1 MVTEGNKKMPKNAEI
16 FYCQHCDFTCTKLA
30 NFMVHQSTRKH
41 SLSLNGNQMVTDGNK
56 KMPKNAV
63 FSCQCG
69 NLYKHKSGL
78 SRHKKICKHSEIL
91 ECSANLEEPP
101 QKAPACSEEPSKHVL
116 SKPPFDN
123 DLIMFL
129 IKENAELK
137 TLMMEVLKNG
147 TNNSNSNSNNSN
159 SYNKSFNLQF
169 FLNETCKNAMNI
181 MDFADSIQLQL
192 SDLEAVGELGYVE
205 GISNIIVRNL
215 KALDVTERPIHCA
228 DKKREIM
235 YIKDEDKWEREDAD
249 NKKIKKV
256 IRKVECKNQRLLA
269 KYKEEHPGCNMSS
282 SQYAD
287 QYSKIVIEAMGGAGN
302 NDKEK
307 QDKIIS
313 NISKEVVIDKYGSL
327 SLSSVK

>member
-1 MVTEGNKKMPKNAEI
+1 MPKNADI
-16 FYCQHCDFTCTKLA
+16 FHCPSCDFKCSKFA
-30 NFMVHQSTRKH
+30 NFTTHQSTRKH
-41 SLSLNGNQMVTDGNK
+41 FFSLNGNKMVTNGNYFV
-56 KMPKNAV
+56 PKNAE
-63 FSCQCG
+63 FTCACG
-69 NLYKHKSGL
+69 NFYKYKSGL
-78 SRHKKICKHSEIL
+78 SRHKKRCQITDASACSTKTDSKTTV
-91 ECSANLEEPP
+91 CSAHVETTPSSHVVA
-101 QKAPACSEEPSKHVL
+101 KPAL
-116 SKPPFDN
+116 DN
-123 DLIMFL
+123 ELIMFL

-137 TLMMEVLKNG
+137 TLMMEVMKNG
-147 TNNSNSNSNNSN
+147 TTATHNSNNSN

-192 SDLEAVGELGYVE
+192 ADLEAVGELGYVE
-205 GISNIIVRNL
+205 GISSIIVRNL

-228 DKKREIM
+228 DKKREVM
-235 YIKDEDKWEREDAD
+235 YIKDENKWEKEDAD
-249 NKKIKKV
+249 NKRIKKV

-269 KYKEEHPGCNMSS
+269 KYKEEHPGCNLSE

-313 NISKEVVIDKYGSL
+313 NISKEVVIDKYSI
-327 SLSSVK
+327 K